1 MELKVVKFEKGVTT
15 AGDAWNDS
23 AYDAIETPSE
33 LTYEFDGREK
43 SCSDFGATKD
53 ELIEK
58 AIKAESWNTWFY
70 EMEGEDKNFQEA
82 GLESPMVFVPEED
95 CEISVDGIGDFIN
108 NGKGLCPKSL
118 YDNVKEQLLEIA
130 LNTVEITVVDE
141 NGEDITSQF
150 SSQGNNKIEKN
161 STPSLEMSRMIIHF
175 NDEIEGVNVGDEV
188 ITTTSTFPYDNV
200 AGTFSSDLNAYADV
214 DVEYH
219 HSDYSEYDP
228 RTCRDGG
235 DYGYDYYVVTKIHE
249 VGEM

>member
-1 MELKVVKFEKGVTT
+1 MNNMELKVLKFEKGVTT
-15 AGDAWNDS
+15 AGDTWNDS
-23 AYDAIETPSE
+23 AYDTIETPSE
-33 LTYEFDGREK
+33 LTYEFDGCNSR
-43 SCSDFGATKD
+43 CSEIGATKED
-53 ELIEK
+53 LIMK
-58 AIKAESWNTWFY
+58 AIKVESWNTWFY
-70 EMEGEDKNFQEA
+70 EMGGEYKTFQEV

-108 NGKGLCPKSL
+108 NGKGYCSKCF
-118 YDNVKEQLLEIA
+118 YEEVKEQLLEIA
-130 LNTVEITVVDE
+130 LNAVEITVIDE

-150 SSQGNNKIEKN
+150 SSQRSDK
-161 STPSLEMSRMIIHF
+161 MSMRIYF
-175 NDEIEGVNVGDEV
+175 NDEIEDVNVGDEV
-188 ITTTSTFPYDNV
+188 STTTSTFDYDNV